1 LPIWD
6 KLSAW
11 LVKTQSQVIPKSKL
25 GEAVTYLS
33 NQWAK
38 LIRYRED
45 GRLSIDNNR
54 AERAI
59 KPFVIG
65 RKAWLFSHTSRGAQA
80 SAILY

>member
-1 LPIWD
+1 SPAEKYRIRQEKALPIWD

-33 NQWAK
+33 NQWPK

-65 RKAWLFSHTSRGAQA
+65 RKAWLFS
-80 SAILY
+80 